1 VDVKVCLKEV
11 HELVSNKVNVT
22 TCTVQNK
29 DNLVPLLLHF
39 PDGVMCDG
47 DLQP

>member
-11 HELVSNKVNVT
+11 QELVLNTVNVT

-29 DNLVPLLLHF
+29 ESLMIINPLALVL
-39 PDGVMCDG
+39 DI
-47 DLQP
+47 